1 MIVLCLFF
9 YPFVPTLGYLVN
21 LWFMNVAASK
31 DGYHMKF
38 ARLEMF
44 ARVSHGITGC
54 IEAPLQMVTTLYLMM
69 KDVLPKPWEQ
79 GLDNTIIEDSK
90 GNSVNFDIP
99 TASIFFTAIDMI
111 KCALMV
117 NIFNVYIGQVD
128 SFKTFKHYVNLA
140 AGHLPFF
147 VHSASL
153 RVLAYAYFFVY
164 LNEKFFLVPVFLIW
178 LSNLIIGT

>member
-1 MIVLCLFF
+1 M
-9 YPFVPTLGYLVN
+9 PTLGYLVN

-69 KDVLPKPWEQ
+69 IDVLPKPWEQ
-79 GLDNTIIEDSK
+79 DLYTTTIEDSK
-90 GNSVNFDIP
+90 GNRVNFDIP
-99 TASIFFTAIDMI
+99 MASIFFTAIDMI

-117 NIFNVYIGQVD
+117 NIFNVYIGQVN
-128 SFKTFKHYVNLA
+128 SFKTFKSYVNLA

-147 VHSASL
+147 VHSALL
-153 RVLAYAYFFVY
+153 RVLAFAYFFVY
-164 LNEKFFLVPVFLIW
+164 LNEYFFFVPIFLIW
-178 LSNLIIGT
+178 LSNLIIGNTIQTGPL